1 MSTVERFVVYG
12 FSTTHAALTA
22 EATLKAAGLS
32 VVPIPAPARLGSVCG
47 IALRV
52 PLEQAANA
60 DEVLDTANVTAS
72 GRFEIDD
79 VVPGSGR

>member
-1 MSTVERFVVYG
+1 MSRLSRFVVYG

-22 EATLKAAGLS
+22 EEILKAAGLS

-52 PLEQAANA
+52 PFDLAQAADA
-60 DEVLDTANVTAS
+60 ALDAAQLTAS

-79 VVPGSGR
+79 VVPDSR

>member
-1 MSTVERFVVYG
+1 MSELARFVVYG

-22 EATLKAAGLS
+22 EEILKAAGLQ

-52 PLEQAANA
+52 PRKRSDAA
-60 DEVLDTANVTAS
+60 DEALDAAGIEAT

-79 VVPGSGR
+79 VIPDSNR

>member
-12 FSTTHAALTA
+12 FSTTHTALTA
-22 EATLKAAGLS
+22 EEILKAVRLRA
-32 VVPIPAPARLGSVCG
+32 VPIPAPARLGSVCG

-52 PLEQAANA
+52 PLEQASSA
-60 DEVLDTANVTAS
+60 DEALEAAGVKAS

-79 VVPGSGR
+79 VVAGSGR

>member
-1 MSTVERFVVYG
+1 MSMVERFVVYG

-22 EATLKAAGLS
+22 EEILKAAHLR

-52 PLEQAANA
+52 PLGQASSA
-60 DEVLDTANVTAS
+60 DDAFEVAGMKAS